1 MTTSSAALRDDCS
14 VDTLLTLPT
23 HTDSVSLAAACRD
36 AGLAFINDAD
46 RWGKA
51 ELAMWLMGAYA
62 PLTQYH
68 GTYARRR
75 SGQVAVA
82 RPLPQLSEIDACT
95 IHRIIRETR
104 EEVLATVELARA
116 PEGGASFAFSMM
128 SSGFVAR
135 CEDSRGGLGWLP
147 TTSARRLTDR
157 VLSLF
162 AVDYLTRPA
171 DYETALTTCS
181 CGMVAFEPASRSHRG
196 GCNGNA
202 SGTLAPRRRMST
214 LPYLMVGA

>member
-1 MTTSSAALRDDCS
+1 MTNSSAALRDDSS

-23 HTDSVSLAAACRD
+23 HTDAVAFAGACRD
-36 AGLAFINDAD
+36 AALAFVNDAD

-51 ELAMWLMGAYA
+51 ELAMWLMGVYG

-68 GTYARRR
+68 WTYARRR

-82 RPLPQLSEIDACT
+82 RPTTQVSAIDACT
-95 IHRIIRETR
+95 VQRIIHETR
-104 EEVLATVELARA
+104 AEVMATLERARG

-128 SSGFVAR
+128 SAGFVVR
-135 CEDSRGGLGWLP
+135 CEDAHGRLGWLP

-171 DYETALTTCS
+171 DYETALTS
-181 CGMVAFEPASRSHRG
+181 CGCGVIAFAPASCSHDAGSYRS
-196 GCNGNA
+196 A
-202 SGTLAPRRRMST
+202 KATLAPRRRMST
-214 LPYLMVGA
+214 LPYAMVGA